1 MTATGALP
9 RWAAARIGALT
20 AAALVLTFA
29 PSALA
34 LDEEYHTRQETLDEL
49 LAVATNYPS
58 IARLDTL
65 GHSTEDGLP
74 VWSLKLSDNVG
85 TDEDEPVVFYNGV
98 HHADEVLGL
107 EVCLYMI
114 DELTTGYGVDD
125 TITAWI
131 DDCEIWFVPLLN
143 PEGHEVVTTETDT
156 IWRKNKRDNN
166 ENGEFDLDYDGVDLN
181 RNYDFNWDQGG
192 SDMPPSEYY
201 RGPYPFSEAGCQI
214 VRDFCL
220 AHKPVFALNYHSPR
234 SSQGDLLY
242 YPWYWVGEGFSA
254 DHFTIYDIAS
264 EFCSRTYNEAGQN
277 FIAYYGYAEKGNAK
291 NWQYGVVGTIGLT
304 MEILSEQCQ
313 PVGSR
318 VDTICRLV
326 STGSYYLLERA
337 YGPGI
342 TGHVT
347 DAATR
352 QPIVAEVNVVENYSD
367 LVVPRTTDPTY
378 GRYWRM
384 LLPDTYTVEFSA
396 FGYDTQTFENVVVE
410 STGLTVLDCE
420 MTVWTGLPDS
430 LVEEPRI
437 VDVSPNPSRGPTSV
451 SFVAPPGT
459 TVRVDI
465 YSVAGKLVARADSGS
480 DGVRGT
486 ASWNGLDAAGRP
498 VASGVYFARL
508 VSDDEMDQAKIV
520 LVR

>member
-1 MTATGALP
+1 MRTAESFSP
-9 RWAAARIGALT
+9 R
-20 AAALVLTFA
+20 AAALAALGLLVALAA
-29 PSALA
+29 PASA
-34 LDEEYHTRQETLDEL
+34 LDEEYHTRLETYDAL
-49 LAVATNYPS
+49 VATATSYPS
-58 IARLDTL
+58 ICRMDTL
-65 GHSTEDGLP
+65 GYSTEEGLP
-74 VWSLKLSDNVG
+74 IWALKMSDNVG
-85 TDEDEPVVFYNGV
+85 IDEDEPVILYDGV

-114 DELTTGYGVDD
+114 DELAAAYGVDS
-125 TITAWI
+125 TMTAWVS
-131 DDCEIWFVPLLN
+131 DCEIWFIPLLN
-143 PEGHEVVTTETDT
+143 PEGHEIVTAEIDT

-166 ENGEFDLDYDGVDLN
+166 ENGEWDYEDGVDPN

-192 SDMPPSEYY
+192 SDIPESEYY
-201 RGPYPFSEAGCQI
+201 RGPYPFSEGETQAM
-214 VRDFCL
+214 RDFCL

-234 SSQGDLLY
+234 SSQGDLVY
-242 YPWYWVGEGFSA
+242 YPWYWVGHGFSK
-254 DHFTIYDIAS
+254 DHFTIFDVAS
-264 EFCSRTYNEAGQN
+264 QLCSRTYNEAGQN
-277 FIAYYGYAEKGNAK
+277 FIAYYGYADNGNAR
-291 NWQYGVVGTIGLT
+291 NWQYGIAGTIGLT

-326 STGSYYLLERA
+326 STGSYYLVERS

-347 DAATR
+347 DAVTR
-352 QPIVAEVNVVENYSD
+352 QPLVAEVTVVENYSE

-384 LLPDTYTVEFSA
+384 LIPGTYTVEFSA
-396 FGYDTQTFENVVVE
+396 FGYDTQVFEGVVVD

-420 MTVWTGLPDS
+420 MSAWTGMPEDQI
-430 LVEEPRI
+430 ETPRI
-437 VDVSPNPSRGPTSV
+437 VGVSPNPSRGATTV
-451 SFVAPPGT
+451 SFLAPPGSP
-459 TVRVDI
+459 VDVDI
-465 YSVAGKLVARADSGS
+465 YSVTGRLVARAESET

-498 VASGVYFARL
+498 VASGIYFARL
-508 VSDDEMDQAKIV
+508 DGAFPADQAKIV

>member
-1 MTATGALP
+1 MRIRRAVRRGAGAL
-9 RWAAARIGALT
+9 A
-20 AAALVLTFA
+20 AAALILAMA
-29 PSALA
+29 PLAAA
-34 LDEEYHTRQETLDEL
+34 LDEEYHTMQETYDAL
-49 LAVATNYPS
+49 VATVTSYPS
-58 IARLDTL
+58 ICRMDTL
-65 GHSTEDGLP
+65 GYSTEDGLP
-74 VWSLKLSDNVG
+74 IWSLKMSDNVNV
-85 TDEDEPVVFYNGV
+85 DEDEPVVFYNGI

-114 DELTTGYGVDD
+114 DELTAAYGVDS
-125 TITAWI
+125 TMTAWI
-131 DDCEIWFVPLLN
+131 DDQEIWFIPLLN
-143 PEGHEVVTTETDT
+143 PEGHAIVTAEIDT

-166 ENGEFDLDYDGVDLN
+166 ENGGWDIEDGVDLN

-192 SDMPPSEYY
+192 SDIWESEYY
-201 RGPYPFSEAGCQI
+201 RGPYPFSETECQI

-220 AHKPVFALNYHSPR
+220 EHKPVFALNYHSPR
-234 SSQGDLLY
+234 SSMGDLLY
-242 YPWYWVGEGFSA
+242 YPWYWVGEGFST

-264 EFCSRTYNEAGQN
+264 ELCARTFNEAGQN
-277 FIAYYGYAEKGNAK
+277 FIAYYGYADKGNAK

-304 MEILSEQCQ
+304 MEILSQQCQ

-326 STGSYYLLERA
+326 STGSYYLLERT

-352 QPIVAEVNVVENYSD
+352 QPLVATVNVVENYSD
-367 LVVPRTTDPTY
+367 LVVPRTTDPVY
-378 GRYWRM
+378 GRYWR
-384 LLPDTYTVEFSA
+384 LLVPDTYTVEFSA
-396 FGYDTQTFENVVVE
+396 FGYDTQTFESVVVE

-420 MTVWTGLPDS
+420 MSAWTGAPDD
-430 LVEEPRI
+430 LIEEPRI

-451 SFVAPPGT
+451 SFVAPACAP
-459 TVRVDI
+459 VAVEI
-465 YSVAGKLVARADSGS
+465 YSVAGRLIATADAELDGS
-480 DGVRGT
+480 RGT
-486 ASWNGLDAAGRP
+486 ASWDGLTADGRP

-508 VSDDEMDQAKIV
+508 VGRDPEDQAKIV